1 MSPLLGSFGG
11 ASSRGFRGFRLLGP
25 TGSPSSLSV
34 NATNSSGTFLVWS
47 NGDATSST
55 QIYRNGNL
63 LSTVG
68 PGITTFSDSG
78 LSSGTYYSYYVRHI
92 KNGILSLSTSNTF
105 AVYTCEAYGVLI
117 AEQCDGYNLY
127 YYYADGNCGS
137 YSQLIQNNSPS
148 CLPARSELI
157 YAGSGACS
165 QDGMWDD
172 TYGQSNCCSG
182 AACSGST
189 TCCSPQDWGNGWAS
203 CAHMCGSG
211 CVYDYGFPGPYYY
224 CS

>member
-34 NATNSSGTFLVWS
+34 NATSSSATYLAWS

-92 KNGILSLSTSNTF
+92 KNGIRTLLK
-105 AVYTCEAYGVLI
+105 
-117 AEQCDGYNLY
+117 
-127 YYYADGNCGS
+127 
-137 YSQLIQNNSPS
+137 
-148 CLPARSELI
+148 
-157 YAGSGACS
+157 
-165 QDGMWDD
+165 
-172 TYGQSNCCSG
+172 
-182 AACSGST
+182 
-189 TCCSPQDWGNGWAS
+189 
-203 CAHMCGSG
+203 
-211 CVYDYGFPGPYYY
+211 
-224 CS
+224 